1 MIILRQSQFSKS
13 GEIWAGTKEALKKG
27 GKWGFYGA
35 VLMPGKIPAIN
46 KDKYKLALG
55 LAGAGA
61 VIGGTLGAV
70 SGYKKGVD
78 KYKYVHDPEYRAKV
92 DKERQ
97 EEFEKTLKLFK
108 EKDSKSISE
117 FDYSSWLKLSK
128 TLDIPQDF
136 LKYVKFYEN
145 TWAKK
150 LDPWYASTDK
160 KRIDE
165 VRRIPRFIDYFPTPI
180 SAKLCEEWFGYEV
193 RDELSD
199 YYLATVSDSGD
210 DNYLVYNPEY
220 KVYDFDV
227 TDGKGEKSLKKTIYD
242 FLKYLEHDED
252 NKLSKT
258 QRQIIKEFKSGI
270 SFLS

>member
-1 MIILRQSQFSKS
+1 MIILRQSQFSRS
-13 GEIWAGTKEALKKG
+13 GEIWAGTKGALRKG
-27 GKWGFYGA
+27 GKGALIGA
-35 VLMPGKIPAIN
+35 VLMPGKISAIS

-78 KYKYVHDPEYRAKV
+78 KYKYKNDPEYRAKV
-92 DKERQ
+92 DKEKQ

-108 EKDSKSISE
+108 EKDSKWISE
-117 FDYSSWLKLSK
+117 FDYSSWLNLSK

-136 LKYVKFYEN
+136 LKYVKFYKN

-150 LDPWYASTDK
+150 LDLWYASMDK

-165 VRRIPRFIDYFPTPI
+165 AWRIPKFIDCFPTPI
-180 SAKLCEEWFGYEV
+180 SAKLCEKWFGYE
-193 RDELSD
+193 DLGELAD
-199 YYLATVSDSGD
+199 LCLATVSDSGD
-210 DNYLVYNPEY
+210 DNFLVYNPEY
-220 KVYDFDV
+220 KVYGFDV

-242 FLKYLEHDED
+242 FLKYLEQDWDE
-252 NKLSKT
+252 LSKT
-258 QRQIIKEFKSGI
+258 QRQLIKEFKSGI